1 MSVRLDAGVGLRW
14 VECRGRRAEGGPS
27 SQWTCTSRSS
37 TIKFDRCKLGVVR
50 HMDFTFL
57 PRWKE
62 ELVCS
67 SSLGEVI
74 LEMPMGV
81 PSIYLPTE
89 AVWQD
94 SAPEWARPHW
104 KSIHLQ
110 LKAWCALHDLPLFVD
125 DTASVF
131 IQ

>member
-1 MSVRLDAGVGLRW
+1 
-14 VECRGRRAEGGPS
+14 
-27 SQWTCTSRSS
+27 
-37 TIKFDRCKLGVVR
+37 
-50 HMDFTFL
+50 MDFTFL

-81 PSIYLPTE
+81 PSIYLPTK
-89 AVWQD
+89 AGWQD

-104 KSIHLQ
+104 ESIHLQ
-110 LKAWCALHDLPLFVD
+110 LKAWCALHDFPLVVD

-131 IQ
+131 T

>member
-1 MSVRLDAGVGLRW
+1 
-14 VECRGRRAEGGPS
+14 
-27 SQWTCTSRSS
+27 
-37 TIKFDRCKLGVVR
+37 
-50 HMDFTFL
+50 MDFTFQ

-67 SSLGEVI
+67 CSLGELI

-89 AVWQD
+89 VVWQA
-94 SAPEWARPHW
+94 SAPDWARPYW
-104 KSIHLQ
+104 NSIHTQ
-110 LKAWCALHDLPLFVD
+110 LKAWCALHDFPLFLD

-131 IQ
+131 TQ